1 VERSKDARS
10 RSNRRNGNAGSRA
23 GRSGDA
29 TILDVAALA
38 GVSIATVSRVVNGF
52 PRILPRTRKR
62 VEEAIA
68 DLAYRP
74 NVHARR
80 LVTQSVDTIC
90 FLLSNREFLNP
101 FHAGVLTGIEQV
113 AARLKLEVLYT
124 TYRYAP
130 DTPSD
135 RLDLPPILGRTG
147 AIGGLVLAG
156 TNYPN
161 LLRAV
166 GQRGIPHVLFGNNL
180 VLGGRAARRTDV
192 VYFDDEQ
199 GATDVVEYLL
209 RLGHRRVAFAGDIT
223 QPWWQRRCSAYR
235 RVMRRHHLP
244 QLEYIRPLEQA
255 RPYGAEAARYFLKR
269 AHPPTA
275 IFAGN
280 DLIAAG
286 IWREFRSRQI
296 SVPGDISLVG
306 FDDLQVA
313 TLMDPALT
321 TVQAPVEAV
330 GQECMRMIVEK
341 MTHPE
346 TLLPQRMLPTKMIV
360 RESCAPPGG
369 GDNSR

>member
-1 VERSKDARS
+1 MERSQAIP
-10 RSNRRNGNAGSRA
+10 RRRPHRA
-23 GRSGDA
+23 GPAKARPGKSADA

-38 GVSIATVSRVVNGF
+38 EVSIATVSRVVNGF
-52 PRILPRTRKR
+52 QRILPRTRKR

-68 DLAYRP
+68 TLAYRP

-113 AARLKLEVLYT
+113 AAHLKLEVLYT
-124 TYRYAP
+124 TYRYSP
-130 DTPSD
+130 DTPAD
-135 RLDLPPILGRTG
+135 HLDLPPILDRTG

-161 LLRAV
+161 MMRAV

-180 VLGGRAARRTDV
+180 VLAGRATHRSDA

-209 RLGHRRVAFAGDIT
+209 RLGHRRIAFAGDIT
-223 QPWWQRRCSAYR
+223 QPWWQRRCAAYR

-244 QLEYIRPLEQA
+244 LFEYIRPLEQA
-255 RPYGAEAARYFLKR
+255 LPYGADAARYFLKR
-269 AHPPTA
+269 ATPPTA
-275 IFAGN
+275 VFAGN

-286 IWREFRSRQI
+286 IWRECRSRQI
-296 SVPGDISLVG
+296 SVPGDLSLVG

-341 MTHPE
+341 MRQPQV
-346 TLLPQRMLPTKMIV
+346 LLPQRMLATRMII
-360 RESCAPPGG
+360 RESCAPPGT
-369 GDNSR
+369 R